1 MEPRNLEGRPPAA
14 RPSSSSVPLARATSA
29 ARSATAAVT
38 PSPAAVAAAAAPVRG
53 TAAIAPGAP
62 YRDALLAEIKATKPT
77 FYNLVVAQAFSIEAD
92 ERGVTFRFQPNQK
105 VPKQQ
110 CEENRAL
117 VQALIEKVTGLKR
130 AVRIEY
136 TDSGLAAPSPA
147 APIAAPSA
155 APVSGERKDAVMQNP
170 TVQHL
175 LEVFPVEK
183 TTVQEE

>member
-1 MEPRNLEGRPPAA
+1 M
-14 RPSSSSVPLARATSA
+14 
-29 ARSATAAVT
+29 
-38 PSPAAVAAAAAPVRG
+38 
-53 TAAIAPGAP
+53 APGAP

-92 ERGVTFRFQPNQK
+92 EGGVTFRFQPNQK

-110 CEENRAL
+110 CEENRGL
-117 VQALIEKVTGLKR
+117 VQTLIEKVTGEKR
-130 AVRIEY
+130 AVRIEF
-136 TDSGLAAPSPA
+136 TDSGLAASPPA
-147 APIAAPSA
+147 APVAASA